1 MPPVRCLVA
10 AVLLVGGTYA
20 ALAQSGE
27 PIDIKTGITDLLAS
41 PTGTVGYR
49 YFDGREQVLGYKWQ
63 GFDEASGVYFVPE
76 AGDDGRP
83 QVFMHC
89 PWRGGAGVATFDV
102 ALRLPSVPRIR
113 LAFDIALRA
122 TARGSDGVTYRVLAD
137 GEELFAEHCTAREWE
152 THEVDLSPYAGKLVT
167 LRLEVGPGP
176 AQNTTDDWSLWSN
189 VRLLAGTGEQIAQA
203 LAKQRE
209 EREAERRRMLEQA
222 AAEAAL
228 DLAGATTHRS
238 TSVRPSVL
246 GQCANSVRREKGV
259 FVFAC
264 HATDEAITYRFDPA
278 AGLAG
283 GLTVEVDG
291 KALAPTPFLGGP
303 LVCFGDQALQLGSR
317 ALATELVSAEATPEG
332 ARLRYGFAE
341 RKGKGRAVLEL
352 VLSAHGKS
360 LTIEAKRLEGT
371 FGGFAWRLEGV
382 REVASPFAPAAVGWA
397 PGNGPYVSVVTDWT
411 TTSATVTSG
420 SGTVYTPLTDGRRND
435 LYDVFHLTVSRHF
448 PEVLPNIP
456 NPPSPFLDELSR
468 RVVLDMWD
476 GTFANHEQWLRDM
489 ARYGVDSFL
498 IINHVWQR
506 DGYDHSYPNTMP
518 ANAALGG
525 EEDLNRLARTAMS
538 LGHRFNVH
546 ENYYD
551 YYPNAEAF
559 READCA
565 LDPQGNEI
573 PGWDNGQVR
582 AVILKPS
589 KLMDYAREFSPQIRE
604 RYGCNSAYHDIM
616 PTWNVDYDAR
626 VPNAGMIRV
635 TRDTSRQLF
644 EFDRKLYGGPV
655 VCEAVHAEQSG
666 DYDGG
671 CNHGIDTYRTPV
683 AVAYE
688 VLKVHPVMSNH
699 GFGYY
704 ERWLPWG
711 YGPGWNTYLMTERE
725 RDKYRATQIA
735 FGRTGFIGQQL
746 MQSPHAVVKE
756 YYLMQAFGRAYTG
769 QLARRIRYATKEGA
783 WLDVGAAAVLGEL
796 GRLEV
801 EYEGGQRVWVNLS
814 GEPWRIGGRTL
825 PPSSAATEGP
835 RAKAATALVDGQIA
849 DFAAYEGTLYADARS
864 DTYLPP
870 EPPKPIRPSVALLK
884 WVGQDQF
891 DLQMQ
896 WDVQRMPERD
906 FTVFAHFVDPSRG
919 GITFQTDHA
928 PPKPTSTWQPGE
940 TVQDEVVRMTIP
952 ESAEAQA
959 YDIMTGLYDAN
970 GRAALVYGATGMR
983 VGRLAI
989 QRENGRIVGV
999 QLEAAPPAAAER
1011 LSDPE
1016 PYRQGLN
1023 ATRKVLDFGEVATNG
1038 AVIIR
1043 RTPAGREL
1051 IAVPLGAEFEVGLA
1065 GERLTVT
1072 SIGEDGKAL
1081 PAPGMQRREGKS
1093 WFRTAREAVRYEIR

>member
-1 MPPVRCLVA
+1 
-10 AVLLVGGTYA
+10 
-20 ALAQSGE
+20 
-27 PIDIKTGITDLLAS
+27 
-41 PTGTVGYR
+41 
-49 YFDGREQVLGYKWQ
+49 
-63 GFDEASGVYFVPE
+63 
-76 AGDDGRP
+76 
-83 QVFMHC
+83 
-89 PWRGGAGVATFDV
+89 
-102 ALRLPSVPRIR
+102 
-113 LAFDIALRA
+113 
-122 TARGSDGVTYRVLAD
+122 
-137 GEELFAEHCTAREWE
+137 
-152 THEVDLSPYAGKLVT
+152 
-167 LRLEVGPGP
+167 
-176 AQNTTDDWSLWSN
+176 
-189 VRLLAGTGEQIAQA
+189 
-203 LAKQRE
+203 
-209 EREAERRRMLEQA
+209 
-222 AAEAAL
+222 
-228 DLAGATTHRS
+228 
-238 TSVRPSVL
+238 
-246 GQCANSVRREKGV
+246 
-259 FVFAC
+259 
-264 HATDEAITYRFDPA
+264 
-278 AGLAG
+278 
-283 GLTVEVDG
+283 
-291 KALAPTPFLGGP
+291 
-303 LVCFGDQALQLGSR
+303 
-317 ALATELVSAEATPEG
+317 
-332 ARLRYGFAE
+332 
-341 RKGKGRAVLEL
+341 
-352 VLSAHGKS
+352 
-360 LTIEAKRLEGT
+360 
-371 FGGFAWRLEGV
+371 
-382 REVASPFAPAAVGWA
+382 
-397 PGNGPYVSVVTDWT
+397 VVTDWT
-411 TTSATVTSG
+411 TTSATVASG

-435 LYDVFHLTVSRHF
+435 LRDVFYLTVSQHY
-448 PEVLPNIP
+448 PEILPNIR
-456 NPPSPFLDELSR
+456 NPPSPFLGELSR

-476 GTFANHEQWLRDM
+476 GSFADHEQWLENT
-489 ARYGVDSFL
+489 ARYRIDSFL
-498 IINHVWQR
+498 IVNHVWQR

-525 EEDLNRLARTAMS
+525 EEGLKRLARTAMS

-559 READCA
+559 RAADCA
-565 LDPQGNEI
+565 LDPQGNRI

-589 KLMDYAREFSPQIRE
+589 RLMEYAREFSPQIKE

-626 VPNAGMIRV
+626 VPDAGMIRA
-635 TRDTSRQLF
+635 TRDYSRQLF
-644 EFDRKLYGGPV
+644 DFDRKLYGGPA

-671 CNHGIDTYRTPV
+671 CNHGVDTYRTSV

-711 YGPGWNTYLMTERE
+711 YGPGWNTYVMTERE

-783 WLDVGAAAVLGEL
+783 WLDAGTAAVLGEL

-814 GEPWRIGGRTL
+814 DEPWRIGGRTL

-835 RAKAATALVDGQIA
+835 RATAATALIGGQIA

-884 WVGQDQF
+884 WVGQNQF

-896 WDVQRMPERD
+896 WDVQRVPEHD
-906 FTVFAHFVDPSRG
+906 FTVFVHFVDPSRG

-928 PPKPTSTWQPGE
+928 PPKPASAWEPGE
-940 TVQDEVVRMTIP
+940 VVKDQVVRVTIP
-952 ESAEAQA
+952 ETAEAQA
-959 YDIMTGLYDAN
+959 YDIMTGLYDAS
-970 GRAALVYGATGMR
+970 GRAPLVFGATAMR
-983 VGRLAI
+983 VGRLTI
-989 QRENGRIVGV
+989 QRDNGGIMGV
-999 QLEAAPPAAAER
+999 QLEPVPPLAAER

-1023 ATRKVLDFGEVATNG
+1023 AAGKTLDFGDVATNG

-1043 RTPAGREL
+1043 RTLAGRDL
-1051 IAVPLGAEFEVGLA
+1051 IPVPLGEEFAVGLA
-1065 GERLTVT
+1065 GERLRVT
-1072 SIGEDGKAL
+1072 PIGEDGRAL
-1081 PAPGMQRREGKS
+1081 PALNLDKREGKS
-1093 WFRTAREAVRYEIR
+1093 WFRTIRQAVRYEIR